1 MTTPEKQTLK
11 EMSIGQKDALKKLGR
26 IAADLAA
33 KALTEFLDKSIFMK
47 ATSFELAKIESIP
60 DLLQNQLPL
69 DAQIAIFSAS
79 NTTDIAYTV
88 LILFDKEI
96 VAKILSQKS
105 PETNDIEAVME
116 FSTLFMDVLREVGSI
131 ILIKYILTLNNFL
144 NLEGM
149 LPTQPMLR
157 IGKLDSLVDN
167 ELINFNK
174 DFEVLN
180 IKCEIQLEEEF
191 YFNYLNTDIILI
203 PHQETYFRFFKTI
216 FQEHAH

>member
-1 MTTPEKQTLK
+1 MSAPENQKLK
-11 EMSIGQKDALKKLGR
+11 EMSIGQKGALKKLGK

-47 ATSFELAKIESIP
+47 VTSFELVKIESIAN
-60 DLLQNQLPL
+60 LLQKQLPF

-79 NTTDIAYTV
+79 NTTDIVYTV

-96 VAKILSQKS
+96 VTKILSQKS

-116 FSTLFMDVLREVGSI
+116 FSTLFMDVLKEVGSI
-131 ILIKYILTLNNFL
+131 ILIKYILTLNDFL

-149 LPTQPMLR
+149 LPSQPILR

-167 ELINFNK
+167 ELIDFKK
-174 DFEVLN
+174 DFDVLH

-203 PHQETYFRFFKTI
+203 PHQETYFRFFEAI
-216 FQEHAH
+216 FEEHTK

>member
-1 MTTPEKQTLK
+1 MSTPENQSLK
-11 EMSIGQKDALKKLGR
+11 EMSIGQKDALKKLGK

-47 ATSFELAKIESIP
+47 ATSFELVKIESIP
-60 DLLQNQLPL
+60 NLLQKKLPP

-96 VAKILSQKS
+96 VTRILSQKS
-105 PETNDIEAVME
+105 PEANDIEAVME
-116 FSTLFMDVLREVGSI
+116 FSTLFMDVLKEVGSI
-131 ILIKYILTLNNFL
+131 ILIKYILTLNDFL

-149 LPTQPMLR
+149 LPSQPTLR
-157 IGKLDSLVDN
+157 IGKLDSLADN
-167 ELINFNK
+167 ELVDFKK
-174 DFEVLN
+174 DFDVLH

-203 PHQETYFRFFKTI
+203 PHQETYFRFFEAI
-216 FQEHAH
+216 FEEHAK